1 MDKWIPCGGL
11 APAQAYAYTGCKKQK
26 NKKKTARTRSPI
38 VELEIDALGDLPP
51 CDGEQNGAAAGVA
64 GPLVVVNSQGR
75 LNNVL
80 GLDKDELVRDNLR
93 ERALVVPGG
102 HGFLHVPAGWVKRK
116 KKTGT
121 ESITSSRINHIIT
134 NQSHHHKST
143 MIRWGWK
150 VLGIKD
156 ARLPT
161 PRVDGLIINAH
172 THTTRHK

>member
-1 MDKWIPCGGL
+1 
-11 APAQAYAYTGCKKQK
+11 
-26 NKKKTARTRSPI
+26 
-38 VELEIDALGDLPP
+38 VELEVDALRDLPP
-51 CDGEQNGAAAGVA
+51 CDREQNGAAAGVA

-116 KKTGT
+116 KRGWNQSHRH

-143 MIRWGWK
+143 MIR
-150 VLGIKD
+150 
-156 ARLPT
+156 
-161 PRVDGLIINAH
+161 
-172 THTTRHK
+172 